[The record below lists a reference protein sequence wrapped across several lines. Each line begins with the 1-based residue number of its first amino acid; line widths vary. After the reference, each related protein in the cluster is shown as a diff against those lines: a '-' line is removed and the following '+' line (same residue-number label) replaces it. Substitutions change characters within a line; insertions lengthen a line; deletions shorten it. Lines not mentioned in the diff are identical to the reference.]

1 MKLKCLL
8 KCVPEALPGNAEVME
23 KWVGMTVLYLIT
35 KFESEI
41 FLFSRERISWA
52 TQETSLN
59 CILNTVY
66 VYYIVYVVIDTQ
78 LCIPCTLNTVVDGHE

>member
-8 KCVPEALPGNAEVME
+8 KHVPEALPGNGEVME
-23 KWVGMTVLYLIT
+23 NWVIMTVLYLIT

-52 TQETSLN
+52 TQDTSLN
-59 CILNTVY
+59 CILNAVF
-66 VYYIVYVVIDTQ
+66 V
-78 LCIPCTLNTVVDGHE
+78 